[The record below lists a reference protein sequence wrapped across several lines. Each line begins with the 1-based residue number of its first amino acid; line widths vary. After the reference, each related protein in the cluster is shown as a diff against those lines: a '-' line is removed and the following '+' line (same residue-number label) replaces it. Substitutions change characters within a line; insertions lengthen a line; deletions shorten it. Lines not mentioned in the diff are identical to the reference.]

1 MSNDAGHWARP
12 VVGALLIVLGAVQ
25 LALVGA
31 IFLPVDWGWPIL
43 GALGVVYGVA
53 LFVVI
58 GAIVAVGNVKHARWM
73 GIATLIA
80 ALATLVGA
88 LAWGSLF
95 GGALLID
102 SSEAPRIWTLVV
114 TDAVFAA
121 WLILMALDSA
131 APKAPGL
138 ALLALL
144 LAFRA
149 ALEVVFFLPL
159 LGPNATSPLDQQA
172 GDNSGAAALI
182 LGVIVLGGTLVVAAW
197 EIVLGNR
204 LRQPGAA
211 VVRSPAR

>member
-1 MSNDAGHWARP
+1 
-12 VVGALLIVLGAVQ
+12 VVGAFLTVLGAAQ

-31 IFLPVDWGWPIL
+31 IFVPADWDWPIL

-53 LFVVI
+53 LFVAI
-58 GAIVAVGNVKHARWM
+58 GGIVAVADVRHARWT

-102 SSEAPRIWTLVV
+102 PTEAPRIWTLVV
-114 TDAVFAA
+114 TDVVFAA

-144 LAFRA
+144 LSCRA
-149 ALEVVFFLPL
+149 ALEVAFFLPL
-159 LGPNATSPLDQQA
+159 LGPNATSPLDQQP
-172 GDNSGAAALI
+172 GDSSGAAALI
-182 LGVIVLGGTLVVAAW
+182 LGVVVLGGTVAVAAW
-197 EIVLGNR
+197 EIVLGSR
-204 LRQPGAA
+204 LRQSRA
-211 VVRSPAR
+211 VVGAPAR